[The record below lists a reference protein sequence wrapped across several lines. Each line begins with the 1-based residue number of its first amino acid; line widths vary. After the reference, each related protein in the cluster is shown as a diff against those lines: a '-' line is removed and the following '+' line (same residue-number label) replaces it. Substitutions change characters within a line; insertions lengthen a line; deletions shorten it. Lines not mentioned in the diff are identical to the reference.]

1 MDNTDVLYY
10 LDEDGY
16 KVEIGAIVGYEEEF
30 HTPDNQDKLYVVRR
44 LPNYANTVI
53 MSECH
58 MDDNGCVAGIADARL
73 IEVEPWKIGA
83 I

>member
-1 MDNTDVLYY
+1 MDIQYY

-16 KVEIGAIVGYEEEF
+16 KVEIGTLVGFREEF
-30 HTPDNQDKLYVVRR
+30 HTKGNYDKVFTVRK
-44 LPNYANTVI
+44 LPNYGDTVI
-53 MSECH
+53 MDMTH
-58 MDDNGCVAGIADARL
+58 IVDQAGEMWEISGTTG

>member
-16 KVEIGAIVGYEEEF
+16 KVEIGAIVGYQENF
-30 HTPDNQDKLYVVRR
+30 QNPDNVDKLYIVRR

-53 MSECH
+53 MSECLV
-58 MDDNGCVAGIADARL
+58 DDECHFVSITDARL

>member
-1 MDNTDVLYY
+1 MVTTYY
-10 LDEDGY
+10 LDKDGY

-30 HTPDNQDKLYVVRR
+30 HTLDNMDKLYIVCS
-44 LPNYANTVI
+44 LPNLANTVI
-53 MSECH
+53 MRECLV
-58 MDDNGCVAGIADARL
+58 DDEWLMAGITDTRP